1 MSISKCT
8 LKPKYH
14 FLLHYGH
21 LLLKNGPL
29 ILTSSIRFEA
39 KHKTIKAMANAI
51 PCRINLGHTLSHKI
65 QLQMINRFL
74 SRTGLQP
81 DLKFSSSSF
90 NEDYSNYLFDLPTEF
105 ECNSF
110 SPTWLEYKGIKV

>member
-14 FLLHYGH
+14 FLLHYGQ

-39 KHKTIKAMANAI
+39 KHKTIKAIANAI

-74 SRTGLQP
+74 SRTGLN
-81 DLKFSSSSF
+81 LKFNSSSY
-90 NEDYSNYLFDLPTEF
+90 EDHSSNIFDLPPEL
-105 ECNSF
+105 ECDSF
-110 SPTWLEYKGIKV
+110 SPT